1 MQILEHG
8 QEQEQTLLFFPCTAE
23 PVWAFPP
30 ERFTLPGHDPVK
42 EYDTMEVYLKTYSDR
57 TIHNVFCRA
66 TITPCRSRVILW
78 LSPPARCRG
87 TTKKRRGCKR

>member
-30 ERFTLPGHDPVK
+30 ERFTLRGHDPVK
-42 EYDTMEVYLKTYSDR
+42 EYDTMEVCLKTLLRPDGPQC
-57 TIHNVFCRA
+57 VLVGQQ
-66 TITPCRSRVILW
+66 SR
-78 LSPPARCRG
+78 PAAAASYCG
-87 TTKKRRGCKR
+87 